1 VDCLPRAF
9 ATDVSAEPTP
19 RAQRALEG
27 TRQALSGVLGRMYAE
42 HYFPAS
48 QKARVETIV
57 DNVIAAFRKRID
69 GANWLSSTS
78 RKQAQGKLAKLYFG
92 VAYPEV
98 WPDYSTLRIDPRD
111 ACGNQRR
118 IDAWNDDY
126 ALARLGQ
133 QDKHTDW
140 WITPQ
145 SAGAVLLFQQNAYN
159 FSAALLQPPKFDPDA
174 SDAMNYGAIGAIAGH
189 EVSHF
194 FDTLGADYEANGR
207 KARWWTPADFA
218 HYEIAVDPLVRQ
230 FSLYRPFPDLAV
242 DGKRTLVENLAD
254 LAGLSAA
261 FDAYRHTLGSRVNDK
276 DYVRQQ
282 DRQFFIGFARAWRAK
297 YRDDALRKLVAAD
310 GHAPEKYRVATVRN
324 LDAWYD
330 AFDVRPGHQLYLE
343 PKARVRIW

>member
-1 VDCLPRAF
+1 
-9 ATDVSAEPTP
+9 
-19 RAQRALEG
+19 
-27 TRQALSGVLGRMYAE
+27 
-42 HYFPAS
+42 
-48 QKARVETIV
+48 
-57 DNVIAAFRKRID
+57 
-69 GANWLSSTS
+69 
-78 RKQAQGKLAKLYFG
+78 
-92 VAYPEV
+92 
-98 WPDYSTLRIDPRD
+98 
-111 ACGNQRR
+111 
-118 IDAWNDDY
+118 
-126 ALARLGQ
+126 
-133 QDKHTDW
+133 
-140 WITPQ
+140 
-145 SAGAVLLFQQNAYN
+145 
-159 FSAALLQPPKFDPDA
+159 
-174 SDAMNYGAIGAIAGH
+174 
-189 EVSHF
+189 VSHF